1 MQENAKFI
9 YDRSSY
15 FIENCVTFYAN
26 YIESLFFL
34 HYIAMLISS
43 CKIKIA
49 ALYCVVLLSCESEFW
64 KDSSPIVA
72 EVESSRLHLNE
83 LREKINENEPA
94 SKEELARRIETWINF
109 EIMYREA
116 VKRGLQKDPA
126 TQRLIKNAEKKIL
139 VDRLRVTMDS
149 TVYKESEK
157 ELQEFYENNKELFR
171 IDSASYLP
179 FSEVKSQIRN
189 AVISEKRLDREKK
202 WLAETKNSYSI
213 DVYPQY
219 LDSLW

>member
-1 MQENAKFI
+1 
-9 YDRSSY
+9 
-15 FIENCVTFYAN
+15 
-26 YIESLFFL
+26 
-34 HYIAMLISS
+34 
-43 CKIKIA
+43 
-49 ALYCVVLLSCESEFW
+49 
-64 KDSSPIVA
+64 
-72 EVESSRLHLNE
+72 LHLNE

-116 VKRGLQKDPA
+116 IKRGLQKDPA

-139 VDRLRVTMDS
+139 VDRLRITMDS

-157 ELQEFYENNKELFR
+157 ELQEFYENHKELFR
-171 IDSASYLP
+171 ADSASYLP
-179 FSEVKSQIRN
+179 FSEAKNQIRN
-189 AVISEKRLDREKK
+189 AVISEKRLDRERK